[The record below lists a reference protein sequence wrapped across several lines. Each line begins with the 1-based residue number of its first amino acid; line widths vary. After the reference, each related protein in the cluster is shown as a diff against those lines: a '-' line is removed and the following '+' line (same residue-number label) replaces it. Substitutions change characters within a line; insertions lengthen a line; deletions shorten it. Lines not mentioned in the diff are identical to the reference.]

1 MKLKDYIEEIPD
13 FPVKGILVKDIRPL
27 IATGWTLICGEE
39 LVNNKE
45 GNVLFSLTVIEL
57 VKLNGYKNLN
67 SKVYS
72 LVKYDD

>member
-1 MKLKDYIEEIPD
+1 
-13 FPVKGILVKDIRPL
+13 
-27 IATGWTLICGEE
+27 

-57 VKLNGYKNLN
+57 VKLNGHKNLN